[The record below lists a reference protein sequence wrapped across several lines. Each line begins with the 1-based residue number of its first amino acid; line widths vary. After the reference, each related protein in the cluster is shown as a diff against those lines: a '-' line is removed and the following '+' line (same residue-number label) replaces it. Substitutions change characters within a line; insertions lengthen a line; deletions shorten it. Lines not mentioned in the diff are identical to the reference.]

1 MPIMK
6 ANLHPTWFPEAKV
19 VCACGNTFTTGSTLP
34 EIRVEICS
42 ACHPFFTGA
51 QKFVDTL
58 GQVDRFVKKAEVS
71 KVKQEERKKILE
83 VRKSKIQQKK
93 ADRPSLKDLLMQARK
108 QISS

>member
-1 MPIMK
+1 MK
-6 ANLHPTWFPEAKV
+6 INIHPNWHLDTKV
-19 VCACGNTFTTGSTLP
+19 TCACGNTFTTGSTLP

-58 GQVDRFVKKAEVS
+58 GQVDRFIKKAEVS
-71 KVKQEERKKILE
+71 KIKQIEQKKIIE
-83 VRKSKIQQKK
+83 ARKSKIQQKK

-108 QISS
+108 QVSS